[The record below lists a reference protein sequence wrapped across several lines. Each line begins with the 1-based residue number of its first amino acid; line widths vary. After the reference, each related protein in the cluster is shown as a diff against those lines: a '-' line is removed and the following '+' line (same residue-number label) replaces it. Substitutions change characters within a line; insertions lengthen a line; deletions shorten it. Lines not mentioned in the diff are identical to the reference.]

1 MTSGGLGV
9 AGVLV
14 SLVHL
19 RYSLWNAIRIYAD
32 SAHMCHLGVVGPRHA
47 AFLSSRDS
55 PFEW

>member
-1 MTSGGLGV
+1 MAPEGLGV
-9 AGVLV
+9 AVVLV

-19 RYSLWNAIRIYAD
+19 RYSLRNAIRMYAD
-32 SAHMCHLGVVGPRHA
+32 SAHMCHLGVAGPRHA